1 MKFYEVLSNSMTLQ
15 NIVKPKILRKIKM
28 RKKLKIQMLKNLKIA
43 ENIMG

>member
-28 RKKLKIQMLKNLKIA
+28 RKKIKNSNA
-43 ENIMG
+43 EKSKNC